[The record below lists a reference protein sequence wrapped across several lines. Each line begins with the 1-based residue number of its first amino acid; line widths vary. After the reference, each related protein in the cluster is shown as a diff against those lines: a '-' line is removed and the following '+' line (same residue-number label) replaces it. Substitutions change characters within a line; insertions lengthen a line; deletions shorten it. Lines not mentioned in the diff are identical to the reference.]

1 MNPADVGVSRKFELA
16 PGRVSVVIASRQPVV
31 LSGLTSMLRAESD
44 FNVVG
49 SCRDEPE
56 CIEAICRLSPV
67 LALLDVSPPCQSGLQ
82 VLLAIKSENLR
93 TRVVFLSTSFE
104 CPDTAIAMG
113 AFGVIPREAAPQLV
127 VRSLRQ
133 VASGQRL
140 PRVTWKP
147 EPRSGH
153 EPGRRG
159 AFDNLL
165 TERERQ
171 IMHLVSKG
179 LSNKEV
185 GRDLNLAEGTIKIHL
200 HRIYQKLAI
209 HNRTALAALA
219 GCESQWWC
227 AHSGVPE
234 AHLH

>member
-1 MNPADVGVSRKFELA
+1 VA
-16 PGRVSVVIASRQPVV
+16 PSRVSVVIASRQPVV
-31 LSGLTSMLRAESD
+31 LCGLTSMLRAESD
-44 FNVVG
+44 FDVVG
-49 SCRDEPE
+49 SCRDGSK
-56 CIEAICRLSPV
+56 CIEAICELFPV
-67 LALLDVSPPCQSGLQ
+67 LALLDVSLPEQSGLQ
-82 VLLAIKSENLR
+82 VLSAIKSEKLP

-104 CPDTAIAMG
+104 CPDAAIAMG

-147 EPRSGH
+147 ERRSEH
-153 EPGRRG
+153 ESGERG

-165 TERERQ
+165 TEREHQ
-171 IMHLVSKG
+171 IMHLVCKG

-185 GRDLNLAEGTIKIHL
+185 GRDLNLAEGTIKAHL

-219 GCESQWWC
+219 GCEPQ
-227 AHSGVPE
+227 
-234 AHLH
+234 